1 MIVEEVLH
9 RRYGAA
15 TNPIWTDRRTDGQ
28 TDRRPRNLLYY
39 MTSRSGAAPSL
50 EERPIGWFGGKSVP
64 LCLHTVSGSDGV
76 MVRGVSAIPRR
87 ADPSQAARSG
97 CGPAQTVVDVR
108 G

>member
-1 MIVEEVLH
+1 MVQFCICDLVQHEIE
-9 RRYGAA
+9 YG
-15 TNPIWTDRRTDGQ
+15 RTDGR
-28 TDRRPRNLLYY
+28 THRNLLTYL
-39 MTSRSGAAPSL
+39 TSRSGAAPSL

-97 CGPAQTVVDVR
+97 CGPAQIVVDVR

>member
-1 MIVEEVLH
+1 
-9 RRYGAA
+9 
-15 TNPIWTDRRTDGQ
+15 
-28 TDRRPRNLLYY
+28 
-39 MTSRSGAAPSL
+39 
-50 EERPIGWFGGKSVP
+50 

-97 CGPAQTVVDVR
+97 CGPAQIVVDVR